1 MHHGEGCVQWAVSRV
16 CAPWGGLCSVA
27 VRQNQLSTPVQ
38 PCLGNSETRRII
50 DGIFVL
56 QPYPPPPPPPPPPPS
71 HFSDPVDLRLIFGDG
86 RRGDREGGK
95 PEMERS
101 ELVLTNIFFVPAF
114 VLLGCL
120 TKDCIALRSLVSSWT
135 Y

>member
-1 MHHGEGCVQWAVSRV
+1 MHHGEGCVQWAV
-16 CAPWGGLCSVA
+16 
-27 VRQNQLSTPVQ
+27 RQNQLSSPVK
-38 PCLGNSETRRII
+38 PRLGNSETRRII

-56 QPYPPPPPPPPPPPS
+56 QPYPPPPS
-71 HFSDPVDLRLIFGDG
+71 HFSDPVGLRLIFGGGGGGG
-86 RRGDREGGK
+86 RLVDREGRK

-114 VLLGCL
+114 VLLECL
-120 TKDCIALRSLVSSWT
+120 TKDCIAIRSLVSSWT